1 MSPIR
6 LTTKERKRIKKMM
19 LGQKIAF
26 RLKQRATIVWKLVV
40 ERLSVTSVAVELGLT
55 EKTVRKWRDRFA
67 DGRIPG
73 LEDAPRS
80 GAPATF
86 DAVQRCEVIA
96 IACDKPEHYG
106 RDGEVFWTYDTL
118 TEVVQREIEGSP
130 MSRSSV
136 WRTLEENDLKPH
148 RHTLWLHSKDPQFK
162 EKVNDIVGLY
172 HADLPDDVA
181 LCCVD
186 EKTGMQANEK
196 KYETRLPRV
205 GKAGRVE
212 YEYIRHGTQ
221 ALLASFDVKTGEVV
235 AACGDHRKA
244 EDLLAF
250 MDQLA
255 KRYVHCR
262 KIIVVWD
269 NLNIHYDG
277 PSERWTTFNAQ
288 HGHKFEFHYTPLH
301 ASWVNQIEIF
311 FSILYKRCLRHN
323 SFTSKADL
331 RRKVLAFIQRWNQK
345 DGHPFNWTF
354 RGYPIQSQEAM

>member
-1 MSPIR
+1 MSGIR

-26 RLKQRATIVWKLVV
+26 RLKQRATLIWKLVV
-40 ERLSVTSVAVELGLT
+40 ERMPVLQVAREVSVTA
-55 EKTVRKWRDRFA
+55 KTVRKWRDRFA
-67 DGRIPG
+67 TRRIPG

-86 DAVQRCEVIA
+86 DAVQRCELIA
-96 IACDKPEHYG
+96 IACDQPEHYG
-106 RDGEVFWTYDTL
+106 LAGQVIWTYDTL
-118 TEVVQREIEGSP
+118 TEVVQSKSTGP
-130 MSRSSV
+130 AMSRSSV
-136 WRTLEENDLKPH
+136 WRTLEQNALKPH

-162 EKVNDIVGLY
+162 EKVNEIVGLY

-196 KYETRLPRV
+196 KYETQLPRV
-205 GKAGRVE
+205 GRTGRIE

-235 AACGDHRKA
+235 ASCGAHRKA
-244 EDLLAF
+244 DDLLAF
-250 MDQLA
+250 MDKVA
-255 KRYVHCR
+255 ERYRHCR
-262 KIIVVWD
+262 KIIIVWD
-269 NLNIHYDG
+269 NLNIHDNG
-277 PSERWTTFNAQ
+277 PDERWTAFNEKQ
-288 HGHKFEFHYTPLH
+288 GNKFEFHYTPLH

-323 SFTSKADL
+323 SFTSKTDL
-331 RRKVLAFIQRWNQK
+331 RQKVMAFIRRWNDK
-345 DGHPFNWTF
+345 DGHPFHWTF
-354 RGYPIQSQEAM
+354 RGYPIQDEEAM